1 MTTANL
7 RPIDQQRAG
16 RVLLG
21 WLRSDKL
28 AIDAAVNDAA
38 ADPIGTPGLV
48 FALTTLAADLA
59 VQVAPEDADQQIE
72 CALLRMAG
80 DQTEDGDSRG

>member
-16 RVLLG
+16 RLLLG

-28 AIDAAVNDAA
+28 AIDAAVAEAA
-38 ADPIGTPGLV
+38 DDPIGTPGLL
-48 FALTTLAADLA
+48 FAIATMAADLA
-59 VQVAPEDADQQIE
+59 AVVAPEDAEAQIE
-72 CALLRMAG
+72 RALLHIADDHP
-80 DQTEDGDSRG
+80 DQGGEP